1 MVEHVKPFRTLAD
14 AVNLRNHLIHAL
26 DEAEIETDADLGR
39 KLLTFVVAGGG
50 FSGVE
55 VVAELRDFVDKVQ
68 QNFPGLRNEKGR
80 FVLVHAGDRILPEM
94 SESLA
99 LFAHKLL
106 AKRGIEIQLNDRLV
120 SATSEKALLKSGL
133 EIPTKTIVSSAPSSI
148 PFVLHKLDCEKE
160 GGRLKVNANL
170 ELVGYE
176 SSGRWVI
183 VPRSPRS
190 PASGRR
196 PPLNMQL
203 ARRIR

>member
-1 MVEHVKPFRTLAD
+1 MVEHGKPFRILAD

-120 SATSEKALLKSGL
+120 GATPEKALLKSGL
-133 EIPTKTIVSSAPSSI
+133 EIPT
-148 PFVLHKLDCEKE
+148 
-160 GGRLKVNANL
+160 
-170 ELVGYE
+170 
-176 SSGRWVI
+176 
-183 VPRSPRS
+183 
-190 PASGRR
+190 
-196 PPLNMQL
+196 
-203 ARRIR
+203 